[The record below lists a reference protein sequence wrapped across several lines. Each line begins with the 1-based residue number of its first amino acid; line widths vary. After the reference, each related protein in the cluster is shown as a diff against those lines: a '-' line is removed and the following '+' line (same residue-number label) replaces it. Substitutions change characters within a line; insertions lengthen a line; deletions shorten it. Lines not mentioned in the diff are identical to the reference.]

1 MAYNYLGLVNDV
13 AARYNETALTSDN
26 FASAAGFYSA
36 IKEALNASLRHI
48 NQAHYQWPFNHQLEE
63 LVLEAGVSRYTAP
76 PNTKLIDFESF
87 RVRRNTSLDV
97 SEGKMLTE
105 LSYSEYLSTYID
117 QEYETDVTKGGVP
130 RNVARAKD
138 GDFIIVPMPD
148 KAYEIE
154 YEYFTFPVDLALS
167 TDVPVVP
174 ERFRHV
180 IIDGAM
186 YYAYMFRDNIE
197 QAQLSQAKF
206 ESGLKQMRS
215 LLINE
220 HAYFRAV

>member
-13 AARYNETALTSDN
+13 AARYNETALNSGN
-26 FASAAGFYSA
+26 FAAAAGFYSA
-36 IKEALNASLRHI
+36 IKEAVNASLRHI

-76 PNTKLIDFESF
+76 PNAKLIDFESF
-87 RVRRNTSLDV
+87 RVKRDTTLNV
-97 SEGKMLTE
+97 NEGKLLTE
-105 LSYSEYLSTYID
+105 LSYSEYLSTYLD
-117 QEYETDVTKGGVP
+117 QEYETDTTKGGVP
-130 RNVARAKD
+130 RNVARSKD
-138 GDFIIVPMPD
+138 GDFIIIPMPD
-148 KAYEIE
+148 QAYEIE
-154 YEYFTFPVDLALS
+154 YEYFTYPVDLVSA
-167 TDVPVVP
+167 TDIPVVP

-180 IIDGAM
+180 VIDGTM
-186 YYAYMFRDNIE
+186 YYAYMFRDNVE

>member
-13 AARYNETALTSDN
+13 AARYNETALTSGN
-26 FASAAGFYSA
+26 FTSAAGFYSA
-36 IKEALNASLRHI
+36 IKEAINASLRHI

-87 RVRRNTSLDV
+87 RVKRNTSLDV
-97 SEGKMLTE
+97 NEGKLLTE
-105 LSYSEYLSTYID
+105 LSYSEYLSTYVD

-130 RNVARAKD
+130 RNVARTKD

-180 IIDGAM
+180 VIDGAM